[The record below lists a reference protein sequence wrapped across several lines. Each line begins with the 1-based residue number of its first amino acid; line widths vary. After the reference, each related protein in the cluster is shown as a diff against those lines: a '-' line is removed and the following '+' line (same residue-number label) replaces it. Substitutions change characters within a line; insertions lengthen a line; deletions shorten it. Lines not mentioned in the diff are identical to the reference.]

1 MFEQTFV
8 TRQHPAAKTYSVFLS
23 LLIQCS
29 AIGLI
34 SLLPLIY
41 TQVLPSSQL
50 TRELLP
56 SPRTQLHENNTP
68 PKHASAVRSPM
79 LHTRLLLAP
88 VVIPRR
94 INQVNDIAPPLSV
107 GAATAAY
114 GQNNALPGLLSGNMP
129 AAAPQFTPAEK
140 VQKPK
145 GPVRIGTILESN
157 LIYKVMPVYPPAAKA
172 ARVQGA
178 VEFTAIISKTG
189 TIENLRLVRGHPL
202 LVNAAKAAVL
212 QWKYR
217 PTLLNGEP
225 VEVITDIT
233 VNFVLSQ

>member
-1 MFEQTFV
+1 
-8 TRQHPAAKTYSVFLS
+8 
-23 LLIQCS
+23 
-29 AIGLI
+29 
-34 SLLPLIY
+34 
-41 TQVLPSSQL
+41 
-50 TRELLP
+50 
-56 SPRTQLHENNTP
+56 
-68 PKHASAVRSPM
+68 M

-140 VQKPK
+140 AQKPK

-189 TIENLRLVRGHPL
+189 SIENLRLVRGHPL